1 MDIQDFYLAN
11 PDEIPY
17 ELEQQQ
23 QRRAQMVELANMYR
37 QSGMGAEYMN
47 AVIQIRELDN
57 NTTLTLGSAGLMEL
71 QNMNDPRRL
80 ASVWSLYARVP
91 VGIQPRDNGNWDII
105 INGRRTAENQTTA
118 EVARRAQLV
127 YSAAYREQEA
137 ATAAEYNKMLF
148 ESQLKMN
155 EIGAQGDVN
164 IREAQAKQPLEL
176 EQIFAKETAQ
186 ALREF
191 PLASFEAQADMELEF
206 AKRNV
211 RVNPLGDGTFTV
223 STPDQRVFLYNAN
236 PEPSLINGIEVAGQR
251 LVEVYGGLY
260 QSAQE

>member
-1 MDIQDFYLAN
+1 
-11 PDEIPY
+11 
-17 ELEQQQ
+17 
-23 QRRAQMVELANMYR
+23 
-37 QSGMGAEYMN
+37 MN
-47 AVIQIRELDN
+47 AVLQIRELDN

-71 QNMNDPRRL
+71 QDMNDPRRL

-118 EVARRAQLV
+118 QVAQRAQLV
-127 YSAAYREQEA
+127 YSAAYREQQA
-137 ATAAEYNKMLF
+137 TTAAEYNKLAF

-176 EQIFAKETAQ
+176 EQIFAKEEAQ

-191 PLASFEAQADMELEF
+191 PLASFKAQADIRQEL
-206 AKRNV
+206 AKRNT
-211 RVNPLGDGTFTV
+211 RINPIGDGLFTV
-223 STPDQRVFLYNAN
+223 TTEDQRVFLYNVN
-236 PEPSLINGIEVAGQR
+236 PESAERNGISVPGQR
-251 LVEVYGGLY
+251 VVDVTSLYGGFVPDVG
-260 QSAQE
+260 AQE